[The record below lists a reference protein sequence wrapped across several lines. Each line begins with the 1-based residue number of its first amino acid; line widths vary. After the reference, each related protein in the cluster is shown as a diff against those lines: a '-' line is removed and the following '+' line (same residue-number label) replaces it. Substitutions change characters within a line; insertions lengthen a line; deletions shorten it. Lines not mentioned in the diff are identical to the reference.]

1 MKDWMKPR
9 TIFALMFY
17 LAFLWLIVVNKTN
30 PPDYLGQ
37 IVTLLL
43 GFYFG
48 QKTKDGA
55 K

>member
-1 MKDWMKPR
+1 MEWFKPR
-9 TIFALMFY
+9 TVFALMFY
-17 LAFLWLIVVNKTN
+17 VSFLWLVVVEHTN
-30 PPDYLGQ
+30 PPQYLSN

-48 QKTKDGA
+48 QKGKVQ

>member
-1 MKDWMKPR
+1 MKDWLKPR
-9 TIFALMFY
+9 TIFAMMFY
-17 LAFLWLIVVNKTN
+17 SAFLWLIVIEKTN
-30 PPDYLGQ
+30 PPNYLAQ
-37 IVTLLL
+37 IVSLLM